1 MVSQGMLLI
10 TAALMA
16 FGQNAPQNLP
26 KLAPIPA
33 NPLELVTGQIQVADT
48 PASRE
53 AAIQLLDRARQ
64 NYNLRSARLG
74 YDLKVSFAVNSGGQ
88 TEYDGAWQME
98 DVSDPVH
105 GLRWTAAAEAGY
117 ATTQINSDQRFY
129 AEGTAEVVP
138 LRLHEAR
145 AALFGPLPAS
155 ANIERDVIRTSTANF
170 NGVQVTC
177 VLFGPANAA
186 ANATSGRSWEE
197 TEECIDPQSGLLQTH
212 SQVPGRYYAYD
223 YSDGPRLG
231 DHIMPHK
238 VMVTEAGRIVSEIRV
253 DALTLLPAAEPS
265 LFVPT
270 ALMSS
275 QGAAV
280 GMAGAQKIAR
290 FSRPGPFSSGVTAH
304 PVVVFGLVT
313 PSGELVEA
321 HSLQPADPNSQAAVE
336 AAKQMK
342 FASSTPGSRPAQ
354 HFVFIIE
361 KFVTVP

>member
-1 MVSQGMLLI
+1 MVSHGMLLI
-10 TAALMA
+10 TAAFMA

-26 KLAPIPA
+26 KLPPIPED
-33 NPLELVTGQIQVADT
+33 PLELVTGQIQVADT

-64 NYNLRSARLG
+64 NYSLRSAGMG

-88 TEYDGAWQME
+88 TEYDGAWKME

-105 GLRWTAAAEAGY
+105 GLHWSATAAAGY
-117 ATTQINSDQRFY
+117 ATTQISSDRKFY
-129 AEGTAEVVP
+129 SEGTASTVP

-145 AALFGPLPAS
+145 AALSGPLAAS
-155 ANIERDVIRTSTANF
+155 ANIERDAIRSSTASF

-177 VLFGPANAA
+177 ILYGPANAA
-186 ANATSGRSWEE
+186 ATAASGRRWEE
-197 TEECIDPQSGLLQTH
+197 SEDCVDPQSGLLQTH

-223 YSDGPRLG
+223 YSDGPRLA
-231 DHIMPHK
+231 DHVMPRK
-238 VMVTEAGRIVSEIRV
+238 VTVTEAGRVVSEIRV
-253 DALTLLPAAEPS
+253 EALTVLPAAEAS

-270 ALMSS
+270 AQMSS

-280 GMAGAQKIAR
+280 ALAGAQKISR
-290 FSRPGPFSSGVTAH
+290 YSRPGPFASGATAH

-321 HSLQPADPNSQAAVE
+321 HSLQPSDPNSQAAVE
-336 AAKQMK
+336 AAKHMK
-342 FASSTPGSRPAQ
+342 FAGSAAGARPAQ

-361 KFVTVP
+361 KFVTAP